1 MISHTKRIWDNISL
15 KSNKDILLTGIGVY
29 LPYTKDCEALICVD
43 ARPLE
48 KPLRPLDVETQLDSI
63 DDAYTWGTTT
73 IFAKVNIMQ
82 IVIVVSIILTEKL
95 LIFSTFRYHSIWNKI
110 NGGKWY

>member
-82 IVIVVSIILTEKL
+82 IGSNCCIDHFDGKIID
-95 LIFSTFRYHSIWNKI
+95 FSFIPLSDTIPFGTK
-110 NGGKWY
+110 

>member
-73 IFAKVNIMQ
+73 IFAKVYNAVVAFMQLLRNIDHVFDGQ
-82 IVIVVSIILTEKL
+82 
-95 LIFSTFRYHSIWNKI
+95 
-110 NGGKWY
+110 

>member
-73 IFAKVNIMQ
+73 IFAKVNNA
-82 IVIVVSIILTEKL
+82 VVAFIQL
-95 LIFSTFRYHSIWNKI
+95 LLRNIEHVFD
-110 NGGKWY
+110 GQ